1 MKHTIPFILTAL
13 MAASCLNYEG
23 YEPQKKTALVPVRF
37 TLEAPQTGA
46 LTKASDETLQA
57 AVDAVTTYG
66 TAPITLTRTDDATKV
81 YTATPGTEVY
91 LPVGTYTATADING
105 TQHTT
110 SPLGTVYTTP
120 CATVTQTVEVT
131 TQTTTI
137 PLTSTPTCYA
147 LILDRKTTRAFRI
160 RYDNM
165 VDALPIFP
173 DGGDL
178 AVVFV
183 KPSTQ
188 IAGCTAG
195 LIPQSATGSE
205 REYTVS
211 WLTGQGGTHL
221 DAGCW
226 YCFTAP
232 ATIVTAG
239 VSVTHGTFARGYND
253 NE

>member
-1 MKHTIPFILTAL
+1 MKHTIIFILTAL
-13 MAASCLNYEG
+13 MAASCLNYD
-23 YEPQKKTALVPVRF
+23 YEPRTKTDIVAVRF
-37 TLEAPQTGA
+37 TLETPQSGA
-46 LTKASDETLQA
+46 ITKAADETLQA

-66 TAPITLTRTDDATKV
+66 TTTITLTKADDPTKV
-81 YTATPGTEVY
+81 FTAVSGTEVL
-91 LPVGTYTATADING
+91 LPVGTYTATAEING

-110 SPLGTVYTTP
+110 SPLGTVYTSP
-120 CATVTQTVEVT
+120 CASVNQAVEVT
-131 TQTTTI
+131 AATTTI

-160 RYDNM
+160 RYNNM

-173 DGGDL
+173 DGQDL

-183 KPSTQ
+183 KPSTE

-195 LIPQSATGSE
+195 LLPQSPTGGE

-221 DAGCW
+221 DAGRW

-232 ATIVTAG
+232 TVTVTSG
-239 VSVTHGTFARGYND
+239 VSVTHGTFARGFND
-253 NE
+253 ND